1 MIVLGLGMAI
11 SVAPLTTTV
20 INAVPASQTG
30 VASGVNNAVASLA
43 GLLSV
48 AIFGAIALGLYDRG
62 LERQLQA
69 STASAELS
77 QTIQDARGG
86 FVAALAAALNTAADQ
101 QRAESIIRG
110 ALAQSIRDIMLL
122 AAVLAV
128 AAAASAALLP
138 HRSQPARIP

>member
-110 ALAQSIRDIMLL
+110 RWHR
-122 AAVLAV
+122 
-128 AAAASAALLP
+128 ASETLCC
-138 HRSQPARIP
+138 

>member
-86 FVAALAAALNTAADQ
+86 FVAAPAAALNTAVDR
-101 QRAESIIRG
+101 QRAESISRG